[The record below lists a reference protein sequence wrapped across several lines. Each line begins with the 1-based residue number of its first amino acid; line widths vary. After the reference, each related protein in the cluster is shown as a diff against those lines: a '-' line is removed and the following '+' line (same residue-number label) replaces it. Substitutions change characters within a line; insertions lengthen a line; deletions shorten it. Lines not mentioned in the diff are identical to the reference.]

1 MRLEIKAKLHQI
13 LDEKIQYFHDAIA
26 DLRLSN
32 TETKSSM
39 GDKYETSREMLQQ
52 EIMRLQQQ
60 LANLNEQKAVLLRMK
75 DEPTSSIRFG
85 SIVTSS
91 VGNFVI
97 AVSLG
102 RFSVS
107 DKEYIAVSEGTPI
120 AKQLIGKT
128 TADSFSFQNKQAE
141 ILRIS

>member
-1 MRLEIKAKLHQI
+1 MRVEIKAKLHQI
-13 LDEKIQYFHDAIA
+13 LDEKIQYFQDAIA

-60 LANLNEQKAVLLRMK
+60 LANLNEQKAILQRMRN
-75 DEPTSSIRFG
+75 EPTASVRFG
-85 SIVTSS
+85 SIVSSS

-97 AVSLG
+97 TISLG
-102 RFSVS
+102 RFKVS
-107 DKEYIAVSEGTPI
+107 DKEYIAVSEGTSI
-120 AKQLIGKT
+120 AQQLIGK
-128 TADSFSFQNKQAE
+128 AVGDSFSFQNKEACV
-141 ILRIS
+141 LSIS

>member
-1 MRLEIKAKLHQI
+1 MRVEIKAKLHQI
-13 LDEKIQYFHDAIA
+13 IDEKIQYFHDAIA

-60 LANLNEQKAVLLRMK
+60 LANLSEQKAVLHRMRN
-75 DEPTSSIRFG
+75 EPTTSVRFG
-85 SIVTSS
+85 SIVSSS

-97 AVSLG
+97 TISLG
-102 RFSVS
+102 RFNVS
-107 DKEYIAVSEGTPI
+107 DKDYIAISEGTPI
-120 AKQLIGKT
+120 AQQLIGKT
-128 TADSFSFQNKQAE
+128 LGDSFSFQNKEAC
-141 ILRIS
+141 ILSIS